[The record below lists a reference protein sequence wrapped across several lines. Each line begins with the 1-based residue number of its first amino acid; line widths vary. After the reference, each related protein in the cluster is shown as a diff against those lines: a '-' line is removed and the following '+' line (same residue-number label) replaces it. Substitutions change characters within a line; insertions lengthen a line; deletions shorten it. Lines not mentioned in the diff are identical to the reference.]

1 MRCPYCQ
8 NPLVAGAEECPA
20 CRLTYPRARAL
31 LGAVPWLAPVVSDP
45 GGLLGAAAQ
54 RKLWA
59 RIARLERRFR
69 GLVMQV
75 VIQDFDQSQP
85 LRLHVFRLFNAAALC
100 GEALRGANNHAL
112 VLAISPR
119 AGEAALMPGYG
130 LEPLVPV
137 DALDGLLELA
147 APPWREGRWTEGILR
162 VIDGLDM
169 LLEEAS
175 EVVDPHGLAPGE
187 F

>member
-8 NPLVAGAEECPA
+8 KPVAAQAEECPA

-45 GGLLGAAAQ
+45 AGLLGAAAQ

-59 RIARLERRFR
+59 RITRLERRFQ

-75 VIQDFDQSQP
+75 VVQDFDESQP
-85 LRLHVFRLFNAAALC
+85 FRLHVFRLFNAAALC
-100 GEALRGANNHAL
+100 GEAIRGANNRAL
-112 VLAISPR
+112 VLAVSPR
-119 AGEAALMPGYG
+119 GGEAALMPGYG
-130 LEPLVPV
+130 LEPLLPLEAL
-137 DALDGLLELA
+137 DALLALA
-147 APPWREGRWTEGILR
+147 APPWREGRWAEGILR
-162 VIDGLDM
+162 VLDGLDA
-169 LLEEAS
+169 LLEGAS
-175 EVVDPHGLAPGE
+175 EPTDAHGLAPGE